1 MATPHE
7 IELWLLD
14 QGGWVPGEVLRA
26 RFELRERELRADGK
40 RDGLLDKFAVSN
52 SQLGF
57 CHVRHLK
64 SDDFLRVTRSLLRHG
79 VRELR
84 KVSAWRK
91 ARHAQRIG
99 RRQDLRE
106 LATGQ
111 GLLPL

>member
-1 MATPHE
+1 MADVRQ

-26 RFELRERELRADGK
+26 RFGLRERELRADGD
-40 RDGLLDKFAVSN
+40 RDGLLDRFAVSN
-52 SQLGF
+52 SQRGY

-64 SDDFLRVTRSLLRHG
+64 KEDFLRVTRSLLRHG

-84 KVSAWRK
+84 KVSSWRK
-91 ARHAQRIG
+91 ARHAQRVG
-99 RRQDLRE
+99 LRQDLRE
-106 LATGQ
+106 VATGQ